1 MQALADIGI
10 DVDDVVRVLEDE
22 GVEKFEASWTTC
34 STSTKAELE
43 RLAKAGG
50 Q

>member
-22 GVEKFEASWTTC
+22 AVEKFETSWNDLL
-34 STSTKAELE
+34 TSTKAELE